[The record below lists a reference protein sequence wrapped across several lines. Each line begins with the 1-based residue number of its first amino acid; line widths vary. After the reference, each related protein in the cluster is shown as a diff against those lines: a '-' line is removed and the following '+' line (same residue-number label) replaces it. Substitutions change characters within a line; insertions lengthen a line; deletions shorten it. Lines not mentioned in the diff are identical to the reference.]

1 MFPTNPF
8 WNGWE
13 ENSNYSLLNL
23 IMKKDT
29 NNSRR
34 KFLDKGLKIGVVTAL
49 TGIGLSKLANKI
61 NANNEPHAGHTMEL
75 MTTDG
80 TIIEVDASE
89 VVEIDNSHK
98 HQEIEGQKE
107 YDIREGM
114 PNRKFVMVIDL
125 AKCKNALKCQTA
137 CNKHHYITGDHAWLK
152 VYKMQEDQDTAPYWM
167 PTTCMHCD
175 HPACVT
181 VCPVDAT
188 FKRRDGLVL
197 IDNERCIGCR
207 FCMAACPYS
216 TRVFNWSEPDQGE
229 ITMNM
234 GMEDHG
240 HHASPEY
247 AGMPSV
253 KGTVDKCDFCPHS
266 IENNELPHCVTA
278 CPNGVF
284 YFGDK
289 YEDTVTNGEETLRL
303 SQLLIDKNGYRLMEG
318 LGTKPSVYYLPPVD
332 RLVDFKE
339 GLESFTDY
347 KSVDK
352 PE

>member
-1 MFPTNPF
+1 MDHKNKKNRRNF
-8 WNGWE
+8 
-13 ENSNYSLLNL
+13 LNDGIKLSIATL
-23 IMKKDT
+23 IG
-29 NNSRR
+29 S
-34 KFLDKGLKIGVVTAL
+34 
-49 TGIGLSKLANKI
+49 IGLTKLSSMVYDK
-61 NANNEPHAGHTMEL
+61 NNDLSGESMEL

-80 TIIEVDASE
+80 SIIEIDSSKVSE
-89 VVEIDNSHK
+89 IK
-98 HQEIEGQKE
+98 HSTDHAKK
-107 YDIREGM
+107 YNLREGM

-125 AKCKNALKCQTA
+125 AKCKNALACQSA

-152 VYKMQEDQDTAPYWM
+152 VYKMQEDEDTAPYWM

-216 TRVFNWSEPDQGE
+216 TRVFNWKEPEYGETSE

-234 GMEDHG
+234 EMSHHDHN
-240 HHASPEY
+240 SIEY
-247 AGMPSV
+247 TGMPSV
-253 KGTVDKCDFCPHS
+253 VGTVDKCDFCPHA
-266 IENNELPHCVTA
+266 IKNNELPHCVTA

-289 YEDTVTNGEETLRL
+289 YEDTVTNGDETVRL
-303 SQLLIDKNGYRLMEG
+303 SELLEQKHGYRLFEG

-332 RLVDFKE
+332 RLVPFKD
-339 GLESFTDY
+339 GLNKFTNY
-347 KSVDK
+347 ISVEK

>member
-1 MFPTNPF
+1 MEDNK
-8 WNGWE
+8 
-13 ENSNYSLLNL
+13 S
-23 IMKKDT
+23 K
-29 NNSRR
+29 SRR
-34 KFLDKGLKIGVVTAL
+34 YFLDNGIKLGIATILG
-49 TGIGLSKLANKI
+49 GIGLSKIASKL
-61 NANNEPHAGHTMEL
+61 NAKTIESSGDTIEL

-80 TIIEVDASE
+80 TIIEVDSSE
-89 VVEIDNSHK
+89 VMEIQHPQDHDKKYNL
-98 HQEIEGQKE
+98 
-107 YDIREGM
+107 REGM
-114 PNRKFVMVIDL
+114 PNRKYVMVIDL
-125 AKCKNALKCQTA
+125 AKCKNALSCQSA

-152 VYKMQEDQDTAPYWM
+152 VYKMQEEEDTAPYWM

-216 TRVFNWSEPDQGE
+216 TRVFNWKEPEYGKTSE
-229 ITMNM
+229 ITMS
-234 GMEDHG
+234 MEMHHEG
-240 HHASPEY
+240 HNSIEY
-247 AGMPSV
+247 TGMPSV
-253 KGTVDKCDFCPHS
+253 KGTVDKCDFCPHT
-266 IENNELPHCVTA
+266 IKNNKLPHCVTA

-289 YEDTVTNGEETLRL
+289 YEDTVTNGEETVRL
-303 SQLLIDKNGYRLMEG
+303 SELIKKKSGYRLFEG

-332 RLVDFKE
+332 RLVPFKD
-339 GLESFTDY
+339 GLNKFTNY
-347 KSVDK
+347 ISVEK

>member
-1 MFPTNPF
+1 M
-8 WNGWE
+8 
-13 ENSNYSLLNL
+13 ENNN
-23 IMKKDT
+23 K
-29 NNSRR
+29 NSRR
-34 KFLDKGLKIGVVTAL
+34 KFLDKGLKLGLATAIGGMA
-49 TGIGLSKLANKI
+49 ISKISKL
-61 NANNEPHAGHTMEL
+61 NAKSNTSTGEFVEL

-80 TIIEVDASE
+80 TLIQVDASE
-89 VVEIDNSHK
+89 VVEVVETCDTDKKYNV
-98 HQEIEGQKE
+98 
-107 YDIREGM
+107 REGM

-137 CNKHHYITGDHAWLK
+137 CNKHHYITGEHAWLK
-152 VYKMQEDQDTAPYWM
+152 VYQMQEDEDTAPYWM

-216 TRVFNWSEPDQGE
+216 TRVFNWSEPNQG
-229 ITMNM
+229 NM
-234 GMEDHG
+234 EMEMEMEGACHS
-240 HHASPEY
+240 SPEF
-247 AGMPSV
+247 AGLPSV

-266 IENNELPHCVTA
+266 IDKGELPHCVTA

-289 YEDTVTNGEETLRL
+289 YEDTVTNGDETVRL
-303 SQLLIDKNGYRLMEG
+303 SKLLRDKSGYRLMEG
-318 LGTKPSVYYLPPVD
+318 LGTKPSVYYLPPVN
-332 RLVDFKE
+332 RLVDFEE
-339 GLESFTDY
+339 GLEYFTEF
-347 KSVDK
+347 KSVEN
-352 PE
+352 PEKS

>member
-1 MFPTNPF
+1 M
-8 WNGWE
+8 
-13 ENSNYSLLNL
+13 ENN
-23 IMKKDT
+23 KT
-29 NNSRR
+29 NSRR
-34 KFLDKGLKIGVVTAL
+34 KFLDKGLKIGLVTAI
-49 TGIGLSKLANKI
+49 GAIGLTKIASKL
-61 NANNEPHAGHTMEL
+61 NATPDETGSQDKMQL

-80 TIIEVDASE
+80 TVIEVDSSE
-89 VVEIDNSHK
+89 VMEMDHSK
-98 HQEIEGQKE
+98 KKQTEEG
-107 YDIREGM
+107 YDVREGM

-137 CNKHHYITGDHAWLK
+137 CNKQHYITGDHAWLK
-152 VYKMQEDQDTAPYWM
+152 VYKMQEDEDTAPYWM

-197 IDNERCIGCR
+197 I
-207 FCMAACPYS
+207 
-216 TRVFNWSEPDQGE
+216 
-229 ITMNM
+229 TMLM
-234 GMEDHG
+234 DMENQTEHNS
-240 HHASPEY
+240 AEF
-247 AGMPSV
+247 AGLPSV
-253 KGTVDKCDFCPHS
+253 KGTVDKCDFCPHA
-266 IENNELPHCVTA
+266 IKENELPHCVTA

-303 SQLLIDKNGYRLMEG
+303 SKLLKDKAGYRLMEG
-318 LGTKPSVYYLPPVD
+318 LGTKPSVFYLPPVD